1 MAPKKSQTTN
11 DQTENGSETAKESK
25 VTSGLPRTDEKNP
38 RMHFDIYAI
47 LEGSQELYF
56 GHEVQVN
63 VNLVEIVKLTT
74 KEGKSIEKCY
84 ISPTKRR
91 GVERRC
97 LLWAPVKSGELLG
110 DKQQCGI
117 PKTCAKPDCPIC
129 APYGALDPGKS
140 TLIGRVTHGGGVAVQ
155 DIYPV
160 EKQRAMHPARLVNQK
175 DETPIPFKRQYNQPG
190 ILYPVSNHALSV
202 TDKDFS
208 SVAYAFL
215 DSLPRI
221 GSGNPKGIAIAENG
235 EKIIRANGE
244 EINFNVSMP
253 LLVLDRYLSP
263 RGKRPII
270 SPSETHAGEAIYKF
284 LQLARTPEDNTDRIQ
299 ATHFD
304 RWIGNAALEKLQE
317 YAANFVETVLQA

>member
-1 MAPKKSQTTN
+1 MAT
-11 DQTENGSETAKESK
+11 
-25 VTSGLPRTDEKNP
+25 GLPEDKNNS
-38 RMHFDIYAI
+38 RLHFDIYAI
-47 LEGSQELYF
+47 LEGSQELYL

-74 KEGKSIEKCY
+74 KDGQSLEKCY

-97 LLWAPVKSGELLG
+97 LIWAPVKSGVLLG
-110 DKQQCGI
+110 DKQKCGI
-117 PKTCAKPDCPIC
+117 PETCALPTCPIC
-129 APYGALDPGKS
+129 GPYGGLIAGKK

-175 DETPIPFKRQYNQPG
+175 EETPVPFKRQYNQPG

-202 TDKDFS
+202 TDMEFA

-215 DSLPRI
+215 DALPRI
-221 GSGNPKGIAIAENG
+221 GSGNPKGIAIAEDDNQ
-235 EKIIRANGE
+235 
-244 EINFNVSMP
+244 MP
-253 LLVLDRYLSP
+253 LLVVDRYLSP

-270 SPSETHAGEAIYKF
+270 SPSITDPVQAIERF
-284 LQLARTPEDNTDRIQ
+284 AQLARTPETNRDYIQ
-299 ATHFD
+299 LPNFE
-304 RWIGNAALEKLQE
+304 RWIGDAALEELQQRSR
-317 YAANFVETVLQA
+317 NFVDSILQA

>member
-1 MAPKKSQTTN
+1 MPAKKPQTTN
-11 DQTENGSETAKESK
+11 DGSENTSETTKQSK
-25 VTSGLPRTDEKNP
+25 VTSGLPKTDENNP

-74 KEGKSIEKCY
+74 KDGKSLEKCY

-129 APYGALDPGKS
+129 APYGALDPGTS

-221 GSGNPKGIAIAENG
+221 GSGNPKGIAIAESENQT
-235 EKIIRANGE
+235 
-244 EINFNVSMP
+244 P
-253 LLVLDRYLSP
+253 LLVIDRYLVP

-270 SPSETHAGEAIYKF
+270 SPSVTDPEQAIADF
-284 LQLARTPEDNTDRIQ
+284 LRLAQYPEDNTDRIQ